1 MDVLVICRDGLCSK
15 EIIKRILDVT
25 SKFCLC
31 FTFQQDQA
39 PLCQLNLT
47 KVNDGLIDLDRDAKV
62 LLGFLEEKLKT
73 LMYIHF
79 SLLWKFSDQIQNCPI
94 LFKKVKDWTL
104 TFQKIGQNFKSGLK
118 STVMIEANSW
128 KNRRK
133 LLQQSQRNRVV

>member
-1 MDVLVICRDGLCSK
+1 MDALVICRDALCSK
-15 EIIKRILDVT
+15 EIIKGILDLT
-25 SKFCLC
+25 SKFWLS

-94 LFKKVKDWTL
+94 LFKKVEDWTL
-104 TFQKIGQNFKSGLK
+104 TFQKFG
-118 STVMIEANSW
+118 
-128 KNRRK
+128 
-133 LLQQSQRNRVV
+133 

>member
-25 SKFCLC
+25 SKFWLC

-73 LMYIHF
+73 MYIHF
-79 SLLWKFSDQIQNCPI
+79 ILLWKFSDQIQNCPI

-104 TFQKIGQNFKSGLK
+104 TFQKIG
-118 STVMIEANSW
+118 
-128 KNRRK
+128 
-133 LLQQSQRNRVV
+133 